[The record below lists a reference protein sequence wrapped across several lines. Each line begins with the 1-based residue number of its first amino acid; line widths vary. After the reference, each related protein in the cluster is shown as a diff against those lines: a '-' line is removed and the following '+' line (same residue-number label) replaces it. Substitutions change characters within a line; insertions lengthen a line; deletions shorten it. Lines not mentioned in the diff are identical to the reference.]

1 MCTIL
6 CLVHAFAVKCSMAWP
21 DVYVVYVHTYV
32 HTYVCMCSSLSADAL
47 ALQEFCS
54 QAAAGQVPLPS
65 DAVQPL
71 LQVSQ

>member
-1 MCTIL
+1 MYIR
-6 CLVHAFAVKCSMAWP
+6 
-21 DVYVVYVHTYV
+21 TYV
-32 HTYVCMCSSLSADAL
+32 RMCSSLSADAL

>member
-1 MCTIL
+1 M
-6 CLVHAFAVKCSMAWP
+6 HAFAVKCSMAWP
-21 DVYVVYVHTYV
+21 DVYVVYVR
-32 HTYVCMCSSLSADAL
+32 MCSSLSADAL

>member
-1 MCTIL
+1 M
-6 CLVHAFAVKCSMAWP
+6 HAFAVKCSMAWP
-21 DVYVVYVHTYV
+21 DVYVVYVP
-32 HTYVCMCSSLSADAL
+32 MRSSLSADAL